1 MPTPIKGARLGG
13 SAAHQRII
21 LANLASQLFEH
32 DRIVTTEAR
41 ARLLRP
47 LAEKLI
53 TKAKRGDIHARRTVL
68 TTVRDKGVVH
78 KLFTEI
84 APTFADRDGG
94 YTRITKVGPRKG
106 DNAPM
111 ALIELVTEN
120 VEQSRANRAKG
131 SAAAKSAPRPAAA
144 PTGAAAPVAAATA
157 ATAAAA
163 EPAAAPAAAAST
175 TAAEPSGVET
185 GAAPVGTTTP
195 EASSEPGGVET
206 GAAPVPGASSSNP
219 DSAGNDEPVTG
230 EPTTAAEPTTTDE
243 LPAEELVSDTEAW
256 RESTETELAPSDD
269 SSAEEGAAGPTDGTA
284 KA

>member
-144 PTGAAAPVAAATA
+144 PTAAAATA

-163 EPAAAPAAAAST
+163 VPAAAPTAAGSGP
-175 TAAEPSGVET
+175 AAEPVGVET